1 MHRWLIAIIVI
12 AALSPR
18 SPSQQLDCT
27 LQADYTSL
35 GTAQYDLLTDFADDV
50 RGYINNNAWG
60 EENFPEKVRCAL
72 NIFVKGTPAENRYSA
87 QVFIG
92 SQRTI
97 YNTDQSSAV
106 VRLFDEDWE
115 FTYIKNRPLNRSP
128 HSFNDLTSFLDFYS
142 YVALGYDYDTYEPGG
157 GTPWFQKAAD
167 VANLGRASG
176 AKGWELKT
184 SSYSRVQL
192 MDEILS
198 PKFAQARTA
207 VYRYH
212 FSGLDSL
219 SINRSH
225 ALANILKAL
234 ETIGKLRK
242 EVNPRNIYIK
252 SFFEAKYLEIAQLF
266 VDYPDPNIYKKLAI
280 IDPAHQTAYEEYNS
294 KRK

>member
-1 MHRWLIAIIVI
+1 MLRWLIAIIAVVVFHSYS
-12 AALSPR
+12 A
-18 SPSQQLDCT
+18 SQQLDCT
-27 LQADYTSL
+27 LQADYTTI
-35 GTAQYDLLTDFADDV
+35 GPAHYDLLAEFADDV
-50 RGYINNNAWG
+50 RGYINNNPWG
-60 EENFPEKVRCAL
+60 EEVLPEKVKSTL
-72 NIFVKGTPAENRYSA
+72 NIFIKSTPAENRYAA

-92 SQRTI
+92 SQRTL
-97 YNTDQSSAV
+97 YNTDQSTAV
-106 VRLFDEDWE
+106 IRLFDEDWE
-115 FTYIKNRPLNRSP
+115 FTYIKNRPLNRNP

-142 YVALGYDYDTYEPGG
+142 YLALGYDYDTYEPGG

-176 AKGWELKT
+176 AKGWEIKT

-192 MDEILS
+192 VDEILS
-198 PKFAQARTA
+198 PKFAQARAA

-212 FSGLDSL
+212 FAGLDSL
-219 SINRSH
+219 GINRPH
-225 ALANILKAL
+225 AVANIFKAL

-266 VDYPDPNIYKKLAI
+266 LDYPDPNIYAKLAI
-280 IDPAHQTAYEEYNS
+280 IDPAHQTAYEEYKN